1 MLNILEAYRSSGG
14 AGSGEACSRTGRRQR
29 SGSRFDG
36 GRVDGGTQETELLL
50 ERIQVVWRRAR
61 HTQTL
66 RHVLLQMHNDRLRC
80 MWKVV
85 KLQRSTYDGRD
96 LDMFSSCL
104 VDGNQSALTERSQTF
119 SDRLQ
124 NGKHQRLTNL

>member
-1 MLNILEAYRSSGG
+1 
-14 AGSGEACSRTGRRQR
+14 
-29 SGSRFDG
+29 
-36 GRVDGGTQETELLL
+36 
-50 ERIQVVWRRAR
+50 
-61 HTQTL
+61 
-66 RHVLLQMHNDRLRC
+66 

-119 SDRLQ
+119 ADRLQ
-124 NGKHQRLTNL
+124 DGKHQRLTNLQDTYAMYDTDTCISILHRLNVSHFRAQFGQPRDRAGSGRRAAPSSWRGFRCTTWSFAPGCCCCWS